1 MSFMFNPYP
10 YDDPHAYNRLD
21 TAGLKLSEAIAGSP
35 AAAAAAG
42 MRAAEIAEEKG
53 RCVIAV
59 DGYSAVPIDV
69 FCNLMEQYFHLQ
81 MIPAV
86 SVETESLWIG
96 AGEAENMLAGNL
108 PEDREKDP
116 VLLYGKLYE
125 GTYEDFFDGTK
136 LSGAVERIEEFKK
149 SGSGVLIIWGYG
161 ALCDTLRRFCDLKI
175 YLDATPKE
183 TMLRLKR
190 GTYRNI
196 GAVYA
201 MGFKQMARRC
211 YYVDFELA
219 AKLRFRLLREK
230 QLDGYVIADDPE
242 EMTWLPFELVESIF
256 SRAMEYPLR
265 CKPVYLEGVWGGYY
279 VQKLRSLPKEMK
291 NCAWVFDM
299 IPMEVSIV
307 LELAERRFEFPFYT
321 MVQSQGEKLMGKRSV
336 DTFGYYF
343 PVRFNYDDT
352 YHSNGN
358 MSIQCHPDA
367 DYVTANNG
375 ELGRQDESYY
385 IVEAGPGARTYLGFK
400 EDADVEE
407 FVAETRR
414 SEKDGRPVD
423 YENYI
428 YSVESKP
435 GIQVMIPAG
444 TIHASG
450 RNQVILEIGSL
461 TVGSYTYKMYDYV
474 RKDLDGNPRPIHTY
488 HGDRVLKRGHK
499 GRWVEENLING
510 GKRSVRKGEDWEEF
524 VVGEHELLYFSLRNE
539 RFVREIVDDT
549 RGDFH
554 VLALVD
560 GEQVK
565 ICSRTNPD
573 HFFLQNYMDIVVIP
587 ADFGPYE
594 IINMKPGT
602 TCIEHKTMLKE
613 RTENT
618 KDRGAE

>member
-10 YDDPHAYNRLD
+10 YDDPHAFNQLN
-21 TAGLKLSEAIAGSP
+21 TTGLELEEAAIGSH
-35 AAAAAAG
+35 AAALAAVK
-42 MRAAEIAEEKG
+42 RAKEILEKKG
-53 RCVIAV
+53 RCIVAV
-59 DGYSAVPIDV
+59 DGYSAAPLDV
-69 FCNLMEQYFHLQ
+69 FHNLMEQQLYIQ
-81 MIPAV
+81 MIPSV
-86 SVETESLWIG
+86 SIEMEQLWIE
-96 AGEAENMLAGNL
+96 EAAAEKIVADSL
-108 PEDREKDP
+108 PDDREKDP
-116 VLLYGKLYE
+116 VLLYGRLYE
-125 GTYEDFFDGTK
+125 GRYEDFFAEAG
-136 LSGAVERIEEFKK
+136 LQAAVDRLKEFEKT
-149 SGSGVLIIWGYG
+149 GEGVLIVWGYG
-161 ALCDTLRRFCDLKI
+161 ALCDSLRPHYDLKI
-175 YLDATPKE
+175 YLDSTPKK
-183 TMLRLKR
+183 TMLRLKQ
-190 GTYRNI
+190 GQYHNI
-196 GAVYA
+196 GTVHAL
-201 MGFKQMARRC
+201 GFKMMARRC

-219 AKLRFRLLREK
+219 AKLRFELLHKKE
-230 QLDGYVIADDPE
+230 LDVYVTADDSE
-242 EMTWLPFELVESIF
+242 NMVWLPFRLLEDIF

-279 VQKLRSLPKEMK
+279 VQRLRNLPKEMK

-307 LELAERRFEFPFYT
+307 FELDGNRFEFPFYT
-321 MVQSQGEKLMGKRSV
+321 IVQSQGDKLMGKRSV

-358 MSIQCHPDA
+358 MSIQCHPDEA
-367 DYVTANNG
+367 YVTTNNG

-407 FVAETRR
+407 FIADTRR
-414 SEKDGRPVD
+414 SEKEGLSVD
-423 YENYI
+423 YRKYV

-435 GIQVMIPAG
+435 GTQVMIPAG

-461 TVGSYTYKMYDYV
+461 TVGSYTYKMYDYL

-488 HGDRVLKRGHK
+488 HGDKVLKRSYK
-499 GRWVEENLING
+499 GRWVEENLVNG
-510 GKRSVRKGEDWEEF
+510 GKRSVRKGEDWEEYI
-524 VVGEHELLYFSLRNE
+524 VGEHELLYFSLRNE
-539 RFVREIVDDT
+539 SFVTKIEDDT
-549 RGDFH
+549 NGDFH

-565 ICSRTNPD
+565 ICSRTKPE
-573 HFFLQNYMDIVVIP
+573 HYFIQNYLDIVVIP

-602 TCIEHKTMLKE
+602 TCIEHKTMLK
-613 RTENT
+613 
-618 KDRGAE
+618 